1 MAAGLMLGMMRATAP
16 VPGLALWTPGHDHT
30 SADYCSDY
38 VPLVKAYLDPY
49 RAPVSLET
57 HEQVS
62 PLVRL
67 PSHCGLPHMALMW
80 ATTGALSLPLTLPL
94 CVCVCVRR

>member
-1 MAAGLMLGMMRATAP
+1 MAAGMMLGMMRATAP
-16 VPGLALWTPGHDHT
+16 APGLALWTLGHDHT

-49 RAPVSLET
+49 RAPVSQET

-62 PLVRL
+62 PLVCL
-67 PSHCGLPHMALMW
+67 HLMSLPHLKC

-94 CVCVCVRR
+94 CVYAGEAVL